1 MSELLDT
8 CIVNYAHR
16 YSVGFFLRKRAKK
29 TSSKTFYYIIYTL
42 HSRFLPG
49 FRLFYRQRWGH
60 IAGTLRV
67 EVVSRSSGRL
77 AHKRT
82 NMQLHSRACS
92 PGCQIGSYRRC
103 FPKSIVDAR
112 FPFTQKIPACFLM
125 HESSTPLPALL
136 IKCDGCRILEGIWV
150 DYCFLLHG
158 VRFLIR
164 NL

>member
-1 MSELLDT
+1 
-8 CIVNYAHR
+8 
-16 YSVGFFLRKRAKK
+16 
-29 TSSKTFYYIIYTL
+29 
-42 HSRFLPG
+42 
-49 FRLFYRQRWGH
+49 
-60 IAGTLRV
+60 
-67 EVVSRSSGRL
+67 
-77 AHKRT
+77 
-82 NMQLHSRACS
+82 MQLHSRACS

-112 FPFTQKIPACFLM
+112 FPFTQKIPTCFLM

-164 NL
+164 NLQKSLVIAMGGWLVRAMGARSQSHLEDYTPEPCGLIDSAFSVNPFYPCSASYAADSSDQI